1 MVPTLVRG
9 YQVDGRVEDGFG
21 AGDVD
26 GCFGVHEGLSPGI
39 EGLGREEAARVG
51 R

>member
-1 MVPTLVRG
+1 VRG

-26 GCFGVHEGLSPGI
+26 GCFGVYEGLRPVA
-39 EGLGREEAARVG
+39 EGLWGEEAACVG